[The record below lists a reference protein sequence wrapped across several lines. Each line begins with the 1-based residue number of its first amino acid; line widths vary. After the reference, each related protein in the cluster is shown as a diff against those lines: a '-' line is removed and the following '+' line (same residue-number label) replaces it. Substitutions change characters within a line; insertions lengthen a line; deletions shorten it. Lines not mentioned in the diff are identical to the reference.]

1 MGDVERNQSAEELA
15 RAFVAGRLAQDEFD
29 ARVERSLSAVTD
41 VDLARL
47 TSDLRPALEQ
57 HVNDLAVSHQTSPA
71 GLIRVADAV
80 KVVAFQAVLIF
91 VALVLGADLDN
102 EVRSNALIAFEVW
115 IVGTAAG
122 TVGFIFGQR
131 RR

>member
-1 MGDVERNQSAEELA
+1 M
-15 RAFVAGRLAQDEFD
+15 AGRLAQEEFD
-29 ARVERSLSAVTD
+29 ARVERSVSAVTD